1 MSQKNHE
8 ITDGR
13 LVQTDKKYSHLKLKQ
28 KEKIA
33 EWMFQE
39 TRDFYTKKYTF
50 PNDKQLSE
58 VVDKVYEKIEE
69 AGIWV
74 PYGEVLKHY
83 KSKRSNVNKRVK
95 RLFNEKGENYIDQAC
110 FMNMCMI
117 CDNAGN
123 VLALDKV
130 NDSYTGTTFP
140 GGHVEPGELFFQS
153 MIREVWEE
161 TGLTIENP
169 EFRGLYHWHKDGVHH
184 VITLY
189 RAYTFCGELES
200 SEEGRVYWISL
211 EELKAKKLASGME
224 YVLEMMESETI
235 KECYVRLEADRYVG
249 KVY

>member
-95 RLFNEKGENYIDQAC
+95 RLFNEYVHDLRQCRKCPG
-110 FMNMCMI
+110 
-117 CDNAGN
+117 
-123 VLALDKV
+123 
-130 NDSYTGTTFP
+130 TG
-140 GGHVEPGELFFQS
+140 QS
-153 MIREVWEE
+153 KRQLHRNNLPRR
-161 TGLTIENP
+161 T
-169 EFRGLYHWHKDGVHH
+169 
-184 VITLY
+184 
-189 RAYTFCGELES
+189 CGEE
-200 SEEGRVYWISL
+200 RNI
-211 EELKAKKLASGME
+211 
-224 YVLEMMESETI
+224 
-235 KECYVRLEADRYVG
+235 
-249 KVY
+249 

>member
-1 MSQKNHE
+1 MS
-8 ITDGR
+8 
-13 LVQTDKKYSHLKLKQ
+13 
-28 KEKIA
+28 
-33 EWMFQE
+33 E
-39 TRDFYTKKYTF
+39 T
-50 PNDKQLSE
+50 SE
-58 VVDKVYEKIEE
+58 
-69 AGIWV
+69 
-74 PYGEVLKHY
+74 
-83 KSKRSNVNKRVK
+83 K
-95 RLFNEKGENYIDQAC
+95 RLEKVR

-117 CDNAGN
+117 QDGRGN

-140 GGHVEPGELFFQS
+140 GGHVEPRELFFQS

-189 RAYTFCGELES
+189 RAYTFCGKLES

-211 EELKAKKLASGME
+211 EELKTKKLASGME

-235 KECYVRLEADRYVG
+235 KECYVRREADRYVG
-249 KVY
+249 NVH

>member
-117 CDNAGN
+117 CDNSGN
-123 VLALDKV
+123 FLALDKV

-140 GGHVEPGELFFQS
+140 G
-153 MIREVWEE
+153 
-161 TGLTIENP
+161 
-169 EFRGLYHWHKDGVHH
+169 
-184 VITLY
+184 
-189 RAYTFCGELES
+189 
-200 SEEGRVYWISL
+200 
-211 EELKAKKLASGME
+211 
-224 YVLEMMESETI
+224 
-235 KECYVRLEADRYVG
+235 
-249 KVY
+249 

>member
-1 MSQKNHE
+1 M
-8 ITDGR
+8 ITLSNLNKDDER
-13 LVQTDKKYSHLKLKQ
+13 LLSLSSFIV
-28 KEKIA
+28 
-33 EWMFQE
+33 
-39 TRDFYTKKYTF
+39 FYTKKYTF

-140 GGHVEPGELFFQS
+140 GGHVEKNEIFNDS
-153 MIREVWEE
+153 VIREVWEE
-161 TGLTIENP
+161 TGIYQIGATI
-169 EFRGLYHWHKDGVHH
+169 GVHTGPYP
-184 VITLY
+184 I
-189 RAYTFCGELES
+189 GI
-200 SEEGRVYWISL
+200 GI
-211 EELKAKKLASGME
+211 
-224 YVLEMMESETI
+224 I
-235 KECYVRLEADRYVG
+235 KHAE
-249 KVY
+249 

>member
-13 LVQTDKKYSHLKLKQ
+13 LVQTDKKYSHLKLRQ

-39 TRDFYTKKYTF
+39 TKDYYTKKYTF

-140 GGHVEPGELFFQS
+140 GGHVEKNEIFNDS
-153 MIREVWEE
+153 VIREVWEE
-161 TGLTIENP
+161 TGLKIENP
-169 EFRGLYHWHKDGVHH
+169 KLRGVYHWHRNGIHNVLF
-184 VITLY
+184 LY
-189 RAYTFCGELES
+189 KAEKFSGELKS
-200 SEEGRVYWISL
+200 SEEGKVYWIPL
-211 EELKAKKLASGME
+211 EELKKRELATRME
-224 YVLEMMESETI
+224 YVLEIMESDQVN
-235 KECYVRLEADRYVG
+235 ECYMKRETQGYVG
-249 KVY
+249 TLY

>member
-13 LVQTDKKYSHLKLKQ
+13 LVQTDKKYSHLKLRQ

-95 RLFNEKGENYIDQAC
+95 RLPESVKFILFCNQLSKQNWLSI
-110 FMNMCMI
+110 
-117 CDNAGN
+117 
-123 VLALDKV
+123 ALIAV
-130 NDSYTGTTFP
+130 
-140 GGHVEPGELFFQS
+140 FFQF
-153 MIREVWEE
+153 
-161 TGLTIENP
+161 P
-169 EFRGLYHWHKDGVHH
+169 H
-184 VITLY
+184 
-189 RAYTFCGELES
+189 
-200 SEEGRVYWISL
+200 
-211 EELKAKKLASGME
+211 
-224 YVLEMMESETI
+224 
-235 KECYVRLEADRYVG
+235 
-249 KVY
+249 

>member
-83 KSKRSNVNKRVK
+83 KSKDLMLTSGLKDYLMK
-95 RLFNEKGENYIDQAC
+95 KG
-110 FMNMCMI
+110 
-117 CDNAGN
+117 
-123 VLALDKV
+123 K
-130 NDSYTGTTFP
+130 
-140 GGHVEPGELFFQS
+140 
-153 MIREVWEE
+153 
-161 TGLTIENP
+161 TI
-169 EFRGLYHWHKDGVHH
+169 
-184 VITLY
+184 
-189 RAYTFCGELES
+189 
-200 SEEGRVYWISL
+200 
-211 EELKAKKLASGME
+211 
-224 YVLEMMESETI
+224 
-235 KECYVRLEADRYVG
+235 
-249 KVY
+249 